1 MSTGSIE
8 RSSHLTKVVPFPRR
22 RRLLPR
28 AVLLLLGYA
37 GGVWL
42 LVRDYVVQSRSA
54 EVSLAAGQTSPEA
67 SQELAVEP

>member
-1 MSTGSIE
+1 MRTESIE
-8 RSSHLTKVVPFPRR
+8 RSSRLAEVVPLPRR

-28 AVLLLLGYA
+28 ALLLLLGYA
-37 GGVWL
+37 GGVGL

-54 EVSLAAGQTSPEA
+54 EVSLAAGQTSPDA